1 MTDEG
6 RGQVQCLIIR
16 TAVLNLS
23 VSLTG
28 SVRTLLV
35 LDAQPSHHRA
45 PERDGGKMQRAGD

>member
-16 TAVLNLS
+16 TAVLNLN

-28 SVRTLLV
+28 SVCTLLV
-35 LDAQPSHHRA
+35 LDVQPSHRA
-45 PERDGGKMQRAGD
+45 PERDGGKMQQAGD